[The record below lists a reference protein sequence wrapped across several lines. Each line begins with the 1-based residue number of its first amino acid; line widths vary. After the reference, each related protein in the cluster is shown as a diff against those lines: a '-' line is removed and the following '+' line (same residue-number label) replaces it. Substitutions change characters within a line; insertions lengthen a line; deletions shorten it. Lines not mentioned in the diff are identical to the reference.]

1 MARCHE
7 LQLHQG
13 AKDVLDHVKNLGLAQ
28 SLVSASSQIMLDQIL
43 SNYDINDYFVRI
55 LGTDN
60 HYAYGKETLTKEWMK
75 DLGFHPKEV
84 LFIGDTIHDK
94 DIADVVGSDCILV
107 SKGHV
112 SKERLQKTGASVF
125 EELIKIIDWL
135 DGGN

>member
-1 MARCHE
+1 MCIR
-7 LQLHQG
+7 
-13 AKDVLDHVKNLGLAQ
+13 D
-28 SLVSASSQIMLDQIL
+28 S
-43 SNYDINDYFVRI
+43 INDYFVRI

>member
-1 MARCHE
+1 
-7 LQLHQG
+7 
-13 AKDVLDHVKNLGLAQ
+13 
-28 SLVSASSQIMLDQIL
+28 
-43 SNYDINDYFVRI
+43 
-55 LGTDN
+55 
-60 HYAYGKETLTKEWMK
+60 MK

-135 DGGN
+135 DGAN